1 MTKQELIEAV
11 KRIKVGKSD
20 TFDYRNVNFEN
31 FQALIDELEAAR
43 GDGAKVKLDRP
54 ADKLR
59 VTVEP
64 A

>member
-1 MTKQELIEAV
+1 MTKRELINAV
-11 KRIKVGKSD
+11 KRIPVGGSD
-20 TFDYRNVNFEN
+20 SFDYSDVNFEN
-31 FQALIDELEAAR
+31 FQELIDELEAAR

-59 VTVEP
+59 VIVEP